1 MGLNETLDR
10 LAREREEREQD
21 KRDKE
26 ILTFS
31 MSRGALKCIRDYY
44 ENKLDGIRQSLGNP
58 DTSEKKRRKRE
69 AEAVKVIE
77 VVETL
82 NKVI

>member
-26 ILTFS
+26 IVTFS
-31 MSRGALKCIRDYY
+31 LSRGALKCLRDFY
-44 ENKLDGIRQSLGNP
+44 EGKLDGIRQSLG
-58 DTSEKKRRKRE
+58 DSKTSDRKRRKRE

-77 VVETL
+77 IIESI